1 MPAKVDWPTPHGTN
15 KSSATKNIDTLR
27 NIFESPISRARLH
40 LRTIVS
46 GKYKHLC
53 KEVVSDIGKD
63 LIARMG
69 LLNRREGIGAQA

>member
-1 MPAKVDWPTPHGTN
+1 LH
-15 KSSATKNIDTLR
+15 
-27 NIFESPISRARLH
+27 NIFESPHFSRARFH
-40 LRTIVS
+40 LRTVVS

-69 LLNRREGIGAQA
+69 LLNRREGIEASGADLSAWLF